1 MALDKTDLKIVTE
14 VQRNGRIS
22 NQALSE
28 AVGLSPSPC
37 LQRFRKLEKAGI
49 IGPFLAQVDLDQLC
63 PNVTVLTTVSL
74 DTAGH
79 EDYRA
84 FEALVA
90 EIPEIVQCFKVSGD
104 FDYLLW
110 FVCRSVA
117 DYHRISE
124 KQIEDGPAKVR
135 IASHVVLDR
144 TKDFAGLP
152 LESLLERP

>member
-1 MALDKTDLKIVTE
+1 MTLDKTDLKIVTE
-14 VQRNGRIS
+14 VQGNARIS

-37 LQRFRKLEKAGI
+37 LQRFRKLEASGV
-49 IGPFLAQVDLDQLC
+49 IGPYRAQVDLDQLC
-63 PNVTVLTTVSL
+63 PNVMILTTVSL

-90 EIPEIVQCFKVSGD
+90 EIPEIIQCFKVSGN

-124 KQIEDGPAKVR
+124 KQIEDGSAKVR

-144 TKDFAGLP
+144 TKDFVGLP
-152 LESLLERP
+152 LENLLGS